1 MKKTSYLAFLCCM
14 LVMVCSVFSSCKK
27 DDDKKDDG
35 KKSENSLVGTWIAE
49 SFTGTDKETVQT
61 VTIPADTQ
69 NYAEA
74 TFTET
79 TVTMTVCRAG
89 KEKTSQGKYTVNGD
103 KIVVETKEDGKVETI
118 ESTFKLNGDTLVIT
132 TDDEV
137 SRSIVV
143 FKRQ

>member
-35 KKSENSLVGTWIAE
+35 SKSGNSLVGVWKAV
-49 SFTGTDKETVQT
+49 SFSLYDKESNQS
-61 VTIPADTQ
+61 VTIPADKK

-79 TVTMTVCRAG
+79 TVSMTICINEM
-89 KEKTSQGKYTVNGD
+89 KQTSQGKYTVNGN
-103 KIVVETKEDGKVETI
+103 KIVVETKEDGEVETV
-118 ESTFKLNGDTLVIT
+118 ESTFKLDGNTLSIT
-132 TDDEV
+132 TYDEGD
-137 SRSIVV
+137 SSTVV